1 MRAFLSWHWLSQ
13 TSWFSCKLTL
23 LMIRCDHDCGDDLDS
38 SHENFAFDKHPWIGV
53 GDGAVQRKEHHR
65 VPGHHLHHARRLPY
79 AQLWHSRPRV
89 HSNKEVK
96 IRKIVNLT
104 VKWTGAPYLIFG
116 FFRLFVGQSIAV
128 DMLRYLADS
137 TMMPSRKN
145 SKGHPS
151 LLFSWESDPWNP
163 SSHIFSAF
171 QRLKFQYLIL

>member
-65 VPGHHLHHARRLPY
+65 VPGHHLYHARRLPY

-89 HSNKEVK
+89 HSNKEVRIYDQVTQCWNITK
-96 IRKIVNLT
+96 KS
-104 VKWTGAPYLIFG
+104 LIFYTVCELRAMLLRCSNLVLICQSSPIQLRKM
-116 FFRLFVGQSIAV
+116 RLFW
-128 DMLRYLADS
+128 
-137 TMMPSRKN
+137 T
-145 SKGHPS
+145 
-151 LLFSWESDPWNP
+151 
-163 SSHIFSAF
+163 IF
-171 QRLKFQYLIL
+171 KHCE